1 MFIMAS
7 GGDERMIDWIMY
19 AKIQDLKRQKY
30 KKARVAKK
38 LRINR
43 ETVTKYWDMTPEE
56 YEAVCNKH
64 RERKPDRY
72 KSQIVG
78 WLKDFPDMTA
88 AQIGPMS
95 RLWTQKVELFSPY
108 LIARRD
114 VSYAARASSSTCC
127 GVL

>member
-88 AQIGPMS
+88 AQIYDWLKE
-95 RLWTQKVELFSPY
+95 RNQVETLDFQKRSFQDY
-108 LIARRD
+108 GKR
-114 VSYAARASSSTCC
+114 
-127 GVL
+127 

>member
-1 MFIMAS
+1 MAS

-88 AQIGPMS
+88 AQIYDW
-95 RLWTQKVELFSPY
+95 LKVLFST
-108 LIARRD
+108 LNDASFFTLND
-114 VSYAARASSSTCC
+114 ANAA
-127 GVL
+127 

>member
-1 MFIMAS
+1 MAS

-64 RERKPDRY
+64 RERKPDLFFASLFCI
-72 KSQIVG
+72 K
-78 WLKDFPDMTA
+78 L
-88 AQIGPMS
+88 
-95 RLWTQKVELFSPY
+95 QKVF
-108 LIARRD
+108 
-114 VSYAARASSSTCC
+114 VGCCTCI
-127 GVL
+127 L